1 MKELKKFF
9 ETHLPE
15 VHSEDTPA
23 LKGHSKGTQRVLQ
36 RFLDSEDTGALERF
50 RCLRIQRALGFSDTQ
65 DTWTLGDSDSE
76 TLKYGRS
83 KSSWALRQSDNLTLV
98 ALYLDSGKS
107 CNVMVSFFGVI
118 LNGVSP

>member
-50 RCLRIQRALGFSDTQ
+50 RYLRIQRALGLSGTQ
-65 DTWTLGDSDSE
+65 DTWTLGDSG

-107 CNVMVSFFGVI
+107 CNVMISFFGVI

>member
-23 LKGHSKGTQRVLQ
+23 LIGHSKGTRRVLQ

-50 RCLRIQRALGFSDTQ
+50 RYLRIQRALGLSGTQ
-65 DTWTLGDSDSE
+65 DTWTVGDSGTFE
-76 TLKYGRS
+76 I
-83 KSSWALRQSDNLTLV
+83 WALEELVGTQAVRQFGTCGTL
-98 ALYLDSGKS
+98 
-107 CNVMVSFFGVI
+107 FRFW
-118 LNGVSP
+118 